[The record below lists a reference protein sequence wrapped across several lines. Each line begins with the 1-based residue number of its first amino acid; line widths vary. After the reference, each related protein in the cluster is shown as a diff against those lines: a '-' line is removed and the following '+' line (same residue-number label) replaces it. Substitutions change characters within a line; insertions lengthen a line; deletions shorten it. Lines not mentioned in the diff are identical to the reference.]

1 MFKRKTGTTLLL
13 TLLVALLLTAAPA
26 SAAPLLKQG
35 SQGGDVW
42 DLQYRL
48 QVLGY
53 YQQPLDGIFG
63 PHTRQAVM
71 QFQRNYGLAV
81 DGIAGQQTWRM
92 LKQVSVNREEME
104 LLARLVHAEARGEP
118 YVGQVAVAA
127 VVMNRLQSPQFPH
140 TVKGIIF
147 EPYAF
152 TAVDDGQFWLAPD
165 QTAYRAAYD
174 AVRGWDPSGGA
185 LYYFNPA
192 TATSRWIWS
201 RPQIKQIGQHI
212 FAR

>member
-1 MFKRKTGTTLLL
+1 MFKRKPLTSLLL
-13 TLLVALLLTAAPA
+13 TLVVALLMTAAPA

-35 SQGGDVW
+35 SKGGDVW

-53 YQQPLDGIFG
+53 YQQPLDGKFG
-63 PHTRQAVM
+63 PHTRQAVK
-71 QFQRNYGLAV
+71 QFQRNYGLVA
-81 DGIAGQQTWRM
+81 DGIAGRNTWRT
-92 LKQVSVNREEME
+92 LKKVSVNREEMI

-140 TVKGIIF
+140 TIKGIIF

-152 TAVDDGQFWLAPD
+152 TAVDDGQFWLAPN

-201 RPQIKQIGQHI
+201 RPQIKRIGQHI